1 MFNRYKESIINAF
14 NTTLSNGITEGLN
27 NKIKVIKRV
36 AFGYKS
42 FYTFRLRILLIQGT
56 FFTVHKYKKAKAA

>member
-1 MFNRYKESIINAF
+1 ME
-14 NTTLSNGITEGLN
+14 GIN

-42 FYTFRLRILLIQGT
+42 FELLRGRILYVFGGKISGIIKNKNDSKL
-56 FFTVHKYKKAKAA
+56 KK